1 MGRQALSTAEIEG
14 FRERLV
20 EVATHLFARH
30 GYEGVTL
37 RAISEELGCSPMTPY
52 RYFRGKDEIFAA
64 VRSAAYSDFAAAQEA
79 ARASSPDP
87 SAQLTA
93 LGRAYIRFALERPD
107 AYRLMFELGQPD
119 PDGYPELRDAELRA
133 WAPLRGGVG
142 AAVAAGALAGDPD
155 EIAHVFWGGVHGVV
169 SLHLAGKLVFG
180 RSLETVLE
188 SMLRTLSEGNRGPR
202 ENQTE

>member
-1 MGRQALSTAEIEG
+1 
-14 FRERLV
+14 
-20 EVATHLFARH
+20 
-30 GYEGVTL
+30 
-37 RAISEELGCSPMTPY
+37 
-52 RYFRGKDEIFAA
+52 
-64 VRSAAYSDFAAAQEA
+64 
-79 ARASSPDP
+79 
-87 SAQLTA
+87 
-93 LGRAYIRFALERPD
+93 
-107 AYRLMFELGQPD
+107 MFELGQPD

-188 SMLRTLSEGNRGPR
+188 PMLRTLSEGNRGPR

>member
-107 AYRLMFELGQPD
+107 A
-119 PDGYPELRDAELRA
+119 PELRDAELRA

-188 SMLRTLSEGNRGPR
+188 PMLRTLSEGNRGPR